1 MKFAFSRIELI
12 DLLKA
17 WFAISVAFTI
27 ASVGLQFNLG
37 VIVLFGVVAFSAGL
51 GFLLHELAHK
61 IVAQHYGAWAEF
73 RADNR
78 MLLLM
83 LIISV
88 FGFIF
93 AAPGAVFHSSNTT
106 FQQRGKISVA
116 GPMTNIV
123 LALFFLGLSFII
135 GPVALYGAQI
145 NAWLA
150 LFNMLPFGPLDGTK
164 VLAWSPAVW
173 GITGLAALALVI
185 FANYFPIM

>member
-1 MKFAFSRIELI
+1 MKFHTSRTEIV

-27 ASVGLQFNLG
+27 VQGRQLWADPVSLS
-37 VIVLFGVVAFSAGL
+37 VLFSIVAVSAGL

-61 IVAQHYGAWAEF
+61 FVAQHYGAWAEF

-78 MLLLM
+78 MLLIM
-83 LIISV
+83 LAIS
-88 FGFIF
+88 FLGFIF
-93 AAPGAVFHSSNTT
+93 AAPGAVFHSGNTT
-106 FQQRGKISVA
+106 FAQRGKISVA
-116 GPMTNIV
+116 GPITNIA
-123 LALFFLGLSFII
+123 LALLFLGLSFII
-135 GPVALYGAQI
+135 GPVALYGAAI

-185 FANYFPIM
+185 LL